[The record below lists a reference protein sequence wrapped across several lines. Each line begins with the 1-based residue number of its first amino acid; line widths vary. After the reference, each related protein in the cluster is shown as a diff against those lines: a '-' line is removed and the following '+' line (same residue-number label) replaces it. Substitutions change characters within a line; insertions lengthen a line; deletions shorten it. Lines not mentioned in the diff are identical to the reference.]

1 MSLFD
6 AFKYDCLRVVVV
18 GAATGMGNAV
28 AQLAADAGAEVVAMV
43 SGFVQ
48 SRLWVHNLVSLISVD
63 RWLRG
68 LGIGSAVS

>member
-1 MSLFD
+1 MTE
-6 AFKYDCLRVVVV
+6 AT
-18 GAATGMGNAV
+18 AAV
-28 AQLAADAGAEVVAMV
+28 RQSRV